1 MLKRV
6 ILSPISAG
14 SKRLGLV
21 VGVDD
26 FFVVAFVA
34 LAEVALEV
42 VVSVEVDVG
51 RFSVPVVV
59 LTIVDAVVEEEVVDT
74 FDSFSGFVEGTDPK
88 PNITIK
94 TTTVT
99 TVISVA
105 KVITAAF
112 FIRFPPVLPF
122 VIEGKPVCTLLSM
135 HKGKFRAAQ
144 QSFFWFT
151 ETQVPPPEHY

>member
-14 SKRLGLV
+14 SKRLDFV
-21 VGVDD
+21 VDVGS
-26 FFVVAFVA
+26 FFVVDSVA
-34 LAEVALEV
+34 VEEV
-42 VVSVEVDVG
+42 VLKAIVSIEVDVG
-51 RFSVPVVV
+51 TLSVPVVLLSV
-59 LTIVDAVVEEEVVDT
+59 VDVVVEEET
-74 FDSFSGFVEGTDPK
+74 IRSFESFSGFVERSVPK
-88 PNITIK
+88 PDVTIK

-122 VIEGKPVCTLLSM
+122 VIEGKPVCTLLSRQDR
-135 HKGKFRAAQ
+135 KF
-144 QSFFWFT
+144 
-151 ETQVPPPEHY
+151 